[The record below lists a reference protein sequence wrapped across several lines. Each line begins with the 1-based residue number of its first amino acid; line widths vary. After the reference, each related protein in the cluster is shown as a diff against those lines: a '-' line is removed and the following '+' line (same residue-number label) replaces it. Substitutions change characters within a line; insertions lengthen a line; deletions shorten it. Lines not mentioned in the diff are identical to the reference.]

1 MASPSRT
8 DRLAAARL
16 YLVLTRALCRKPWAD
31 VVSAAVRGGA
41 AMVQI
46 REKDMAD
53 GALLAHVL
61 EVRRVVEG
69 TGVLVVVNDRPDL
82 AVLADADG
90 AHVGQDDADPSEA
103 RRLLGDARILGVSTH
118 DAAQRRR
125 AVRSAAD
132 HCGFGPVFDTAT
144 KGLSGIGLRDW
155 ADEDGFP
162 TFAIGGI
169 GPGNVAPL
177 AACGVRRIAVSSA
190 LCAAEDP
197 EAVAR
202 TLLERLRAP

>member
-1 MASPSRT
+1 
-8 DRLAAARL
+8 
-16 YLVLTRALCRKPWAD
+16 
-31 VVSAAVRGGA
+31 
-41 AMVQI
+41 MVQI

-90 AHVGQDDADPSEA
+90 AHVGQDDADPSDA

-118 DAAQRRR
+118 DAAQRQR

-155 ADEDGFP
+155 PDEDGFP

-177 AACGVRRIAVSSA
+177 AASGVRRIAVSSA
-190 LCAAEDP
+190 LCAADDP